1 MSALEWFAVI
11 AGGASVASL
20 PVALVLGWFGK
31 RAAVDIHTAT
41 QSTLADISK
50 GFRETQQALSE
61 TTKTVGQGV
70 QQLGQILTQMDQHW
84 REAFERM
91 DHRADE
97 RHREVVEA
105 IQALRR

>member
-1 MSALEWFAVI
+1 MTGWEWFAVI
-11 AGGASVASL
+11 AAGASVASL

-31 RAAVDIHTAT
+31 RTAVDIHTAT
-41 QSTLADISK
+41 QSTLADMRK
-50 GFRETQQALSE
+50 GFSE
-61 TTKTVGQGV
+61 SHER
-70 QQLGQILTQMDQHW
+70 LGQILTQMDQHW

-91 DHRADE
+91 DQRADD

>member
-31 RAAVDIHTAT
+31 RTSVDIHAAT
-41 QSTLADISK
+41 QLTLTDLRK
-50 GFRETQQALSE
+50 GFSE
-61 TTKTVGQGV
+61 SQER
-70 QQLGQILTQMDQHW
+70 LGQILTQMDQHW

-91 DHRADE
+91 DQRADE
-97 RHREVVEA
+97 RHREVIDA